1 MKRALA
7 MQSGMPPIMNS
18 NMNSDKQIIQV
29 NKETQLRL
37 ISIDDAKSIF
47 ETIDSQREYLGRWLP
62 FVGYTDSIDDSIAFI
77 SSVLQT
83 PADRAEQVFVIY
95 QNDKFAGVVGFKDT
109 DRLNRKTEIGY
120 WLSQPFQKKGIITQS
135 VQKLVEY
142 AFNKLEMNRIQI
154 RCAVGNEPSKRI
166 PQRLNFKFEGVEREG
181 ELLLSGEFTN
191 LEVYSL
197 LKSDF

>member
-166 PQRLNFKFEGVEREG
+166 PQRLNFKFEEIGRAHV
-181 ELLLSGEFTN
+181 
-191 LEVYSL
+191 
-197 LKSDF
+197 

>member
-1 MKRALA
+1 

>member
-7 MQSGMPPIMNS
+7 MQSGMPPIMSS

-95 QNDKFAGVVGFKDT
+95 QNDKFAGIVGFKDT
-109 DRLNRKTEIGY
+109 DRRN
-120 WLSQPFQKKGIITQS
+120 KKRDRV
-135 VQKLVEY
+135 VQ
-142 AFNKLEMNRIQI
+142 
-154 RCAVGNEPSKRI
+154 GGS
-166 PQRLNFKFEGVEREG
+166 REA
-181 ELLLSGEFTN
+181 
-191 LEVYSL
+191 
-197 LKSDF
+197 

>member
-77 SSVLQT
+77 SSVL
-83 PADRAEQVFVIY
+83 DR
-95 QNDKFAGVVGFKDT
+95 KSVV
-109 DRLNRKTEIGY
+109 
-120 WLSQPFQKKGIITQS
+120 
-135 VQKLVEY
+135 
-142 AFNKLEMNRIQI
+142 
-154 RCAVGNEPSKRI
+154 
-166 PQRLNFKFEGVEREG
+166 
-181 ELLLSGEFTN
+181 
-191 LEVYSL
+191 
-197 LKSDF
+197 